1 MGSENKLDE
10 SPGSR
15 VGEAG
20 LHGIV
25 DGSIPP
31 IGAPGR
37 IRPAGRRF
45 QQRRETIVAAAIPL
59 LNNYGF
65 KGMRLVEV
73 GDQIGLKST
82 GITYYFPRKE
92 DLALACIEHGI
103 EVFQAFLSAAEK
115 EATPAERV
123 RRLVHEYTR
132 HDALVR
138 QHEATPLASFAAIRA
153 LEGAHRARASSK
165 YKDMFKRTRRLLEQ
179 GASPKILPRRAAI
192 HTLILLEQLYWASD
206 WLSHYEIEEAP
217 RIADRMAG
225 LMLHGLRSGAQAIET
240 HQSLDISSARAVN
253 EDFMRAA
260 TREINKFGYHGAS
273 VDRISASINLTK
285 GAFYHHH
292 DAKDELVGACFRR
305 SFDLIR
311 SAQRSARERDASEW
325 EKLAMTVSALVQFQL
340 SDNGPLLRTSALSS
354 LPQDLQG
361 EIRELSYKV
370 GRTFSSMIS
379 DAIAEGSVRPVDSTI
394 AAYMLAA
401 GINAAADVSSW
412 PEAEGADVANVYA
425 RALICGILED

>member
-1 MGSENKLDE
+1 MGSENKLEESQKGRIAKAGLREIVDE
-10 SPGSR
+10 SIQPFG
-15 VGEAG
+15 G
-20 LHGIV
+20 
-25 DGSIPP
+25 
-31 IGAPGR
+31 PGR
-37 IRPAGRRF
+37 IRTAGKRF

-59 LNNYGF
+59 LNAHGF
-65 KGMRLVEV
+65 KGMRLIEV

-103 EVFQAFLSAAEK
+103 QVFQAFLSAAEK
-115 EATPAERV
+115 EATRAERI

-153 LEGAHRARASSK
+153 LEGTHRARASAM
-165 YKDMFKRTRRLLEQ
+165 YKDMFNRTRRLL
-179 GASPKILPRRAAI
+179 GRDSSSAISRHRAAV

-217 RIADRMAG
+217 RIAERMAD
-225 LMLHGLRSGAQAIET
+225 LMLNGLNSGAHAIET
-240 HQSLDISSARAVN
+240 QLGFDVFASRAVN

-292 DAKDELVGACFRR
+292 DAKDELVRACFRR

-311 SAQRSARERDASEW
+311 SAQRSAREQDASEW

-340 SDNGPLLRTSALSS
+340 SENGPLLRTSALSS

-401 GINAAADVSSW
+401 GINAAADVSIW
-412 PEAEGADVANVYA
+412 PVPEGTSVAETYSCDLLFG
-425 RALICGILED
+425 LHSG